1 MSDQRIIFKS
11 VPHDGYTESFMI
23 TMLYSSGKQYRE
35 GVGYKRPE
43 TTWDEVEG
51 EIRRQFME
59 QSNRSSVPPLPR
71 IVVLSKSKEII
82 RQMDIGF

>member
-11 VPHDGYTESFMI
+11 VPYDGYTESFMI
-23 TMLYSSGKQYRE
+23 TMFYSSGKQYWE
-35 GVGYKRPE
+35 GVAYKQPE

-59 QSNRSSVPPLPR
+59 QSNRSSVPPFPR

>member
-1 MSDQRIIFKS
+1 MPETPAVFSQHPSNDR
-11 VPHDGYTESFMI
+11 TESFMI
-23 TMLYSSGKQYRE
+23 TMFYSSGKQYWE
-35 GVGYKRPE
+35 GVAYKQPE